1 MRHDVTAPVSV
12 RLDADVRATLE
23 SEAQSQGIGLATLLR
38 QVAAD
43 AARDV
48 RRKRIR
54 AASEAVARHIA
65 ESPDA
70 KAFSESW
77 GEPDWRGV

>member
-1 MRHDVTAPVSV
+1 MTAPISV

-38 QVAAD
+38 QLAAD

-48 RRKRIR
+48 RRKRMR

-65 ESPDA
+65 ESPAA
-70 KAFSESW
+70 KAFTESW
-77 GEPDWRGV
+77 GAPDWHGL

>member
-1 MRHDVTAPVSV
+1 VTAPISV
-12 RLDADVRATLE
+12 RLDADVRAMLE

-38 QVAAD
+38 QLAAD

-48 RRKRIR
+48 RRKRMR

-70 KAFSESW
+70 KAFTESW
-77 GEPDWRGV
+77 GAPDWHGL

>member
-1 MRHDVTAPVSV
+1 
-12 RLDADVRATLE
+12 
-23 SEAQSQGIGLATLLR
+23 LLR
-38 QVAAD
+38 QLATD

-48 RRKRIR
+48 RRKRMR

-70 KAFSESW
+70 KAFTESW
-77 GEPDWRGV
+77 GAPDWHGL